1 VSRSGTDVDRRYDL
15 KLCIG
20 DLHEGVACLPHWW
33 HWGCRHAGLLH
44 LRQGLQCGRSPNLVL
59 AKILFAPRAR
69 EGRL

>member
-44 LRQGLQCGRSPNLVL
+44 LRQGLQCGRSP
-59 AKILFAPRAR
+59 
-69 EGRL
+69 